1 MKFDAPAGWT
11 TSQERSDGFSYVVTG
26 TANNECH
33 LLARPNTGTA
43 SAAAEAIRRTAAND
57 EQFGQDT
64 WLAVANAMTPV
75 FPSNSAQFV
84 SRSSDTSGFWPVQ
97 RAELRNG
104 ERAVHGAM
112 QVRPGM
118 DLIAMCLTYGGADT
132 TAVYDALI
140 RSFGTPNDA
149 TLQAAAEAEAAADA
163 ANRAANAADAEN
175 TGGRRRN

>member
-1 MKFDAPAGWT
+1 
-11 TSQERSDGFSYVVTG
+11 
-26 TANNECH
+26 
-33 LLARPNTGTA
+33 
-43 SAAAEAIRRTAAND
+43 
-57 EQFGQDT
+57 
-64 WLAVANAMTPV
+64 MTPV

-84 SRSSDTSGFWPVQ
+84 SRSSDTSGFWPFQ

-175 TGGRRRN
+175 SGGRRRN